1 MLLDRV
7 LQVLQGRVVRHLI
20 TMESR
25 DMMDPGVVGLTSNW
39 GSTYSSVSAVT
50 LDVPWALSAWAISK
64 YRTATSARWT
74 MHCAYKERTDTS
86 GSLTN
91 GWMLGMIYSG
101 KIDALAGVMTFTS
114 DSCVMFNSWSH
125 SYTKVLTTC
134 KRVLRAAARTTAAS
148 SRRRSTISGTN
159 RSSFSSSVRWTDN
172 ARKTSNAR
180 NLLDG

>member
-7 LQVLQGRVVRHLI
+7 LQVLQGCIVRHLV
-20 TMESR
+20 TLESR
-25 DMMDPGVVGLTSNW
+25 DLNPRIVGLTSNW
-39 GSTYSSVSAVT
+39 ASSYSTVSAVT
-50 LDVPWALSAWAISK
+50 LNVPWALSAWPISK

-91 GWMLGMIYSG
+91 EWMLGMIYSG
-101 KIDALAGVMTFTS
+101 NIDALAGVMTFTS
-114 DSCVMFNSWSH
+114 DSFVMISLWTHN
-125 SYTKVLTTC
+125 YTRVLTTC
-134 KRVLRAAARTTAAS
+134 KSVLRAAARTTAAS
-148 SRRRSTISGTN
+148 SRRRSTIYGTN
-159 RSSFSSSVRWTDN
+159 RSSFASSVRWTDN